1 MNSSKYSIYYIN
13 LIWIF
18 IISLTREPPEIKKD
32 TIDDRCRI
40 FQMQDRAK
48 LLLNY
53 NEELQN
59 KADKLRAERDFKK
72 TSDME
77 EIALIVKA
85 IGKNNE

>member
-1 MNSSKYSIYYIN
+1 
-13 LIWIF
+13 
-18 IISLTREPPEIKKD
+18 
-32 TIDDRCRI
+32 
-40 FQMQDRAK
+40 MQDRAK

>member
-1 MNSSKYSIYYIN
+1 MTLANFKSDF
-13 LIWIF
+13 LEF
-18 IISLTREPPEIKKD
+18 DLTREPPEIKKD